1 MNLHFTSRQAPLE
14 PKLRSLCEA
23 RLKALAKLMAFATD
37 VDVMAAK
44 ERDRFKVE
52 LHVLGK
58 GGGLL
63 VAEESRDLEGALR
76 RAFEDLERK
85 LKKDREKLREKRR
98 RGGRDRKALAVPAE
112 PVTPAEA
119 ERRVIRADL
128 FAVKPMSVEQALA
141 AFDAKK
147 REILMFRSEDGGR
160 WAVLY
165 RRKDGH
171 IGLVEPE

>member
-1 MNLHFTSRQAPLE
+1 MNLQITSRQAKLE
-14 PKLRSLCEA
+14 PGLRAFCEA
-23 RLKALAKLMAFATD
+23 RLKALAKLLTFATD
-37 VDVMAAK
+37 VDVTAAK
-44 ERDRFKVE
+44 ERDRYKIE
-52 LHVLGK
+52 IHVQGK

-63 VAEESRDLEGALR
+63 VVEESRDLEGALR
-76 RAFEDLERK
+76 RAFEDLEKK
-85 LKKDREKLREKRR
+85 LKKEREKFREKRR
-98 RGGRDRKALAVPAE
+98 RGGRDRKILAAPGE

-128 FAVKPMSVEQALA
+128 FAVKPMSVEAALA

>member
-1 MNLHFTSRQAPLE
+1 MNLQITSRQAALE
-14 PKLRSLCEA
+14 PKLRTLCEA
-23 RLKALAKLMAFATD
+23 RLKALAKLLAFATD
-37 VDVMAAK
+37 VDVIAAK

-52 LHVLGK
+52 IHVQGK

-63 VAEESRDLEGALR
+63 VAEESRDLESTLR
-76 RAFEDLERK
+76 RAFEALEKK
-85 LKKDREKLREKRR
+85 LKKEREKLREKRR
-98 RGGRDRKALAVPAE
+98 RGGRDLKALAAPAE
-112 PVTPAEA
+112 AVLPAEA

-128 FAVKPMSVEQALA
+128 FAVKPMSVEEALA

-147 REILMFRSEDGGR
+147 REILMFRPEDRGR

-171 IGLVEPE
+171 VGLVEPE